1 MPGFV
6 AACPRLTELTV
17 ISHYAQNAGRR
28 VSLDLAGRAR
38 SAISELVVACKTL
51 PDFDTLQIVH
61 FPIVPTRSECWC
73 GLKGCGS
80 HWPSV
85 GWWEPALEK
94 QVKDLTAWV
103 VGCLKGPKMGRRE
116 VEGRRITLRV
126 IEFGPGR
133 PCQSPVKVEEYEV
146 CGFDSKHPQHV

>member
-1 MPGFV
+1 M
-6 AACPRLTELTV
+6 
-17 ISHYAQNAGRR
+17 
-28 VSLDLAGRAR
+28 
-38 SAISELVVACKTL
+38 
-51 PDFDTLQIVH
+51 
-61 FPIVPTRSECWC
+61 
-73 GLKGCGS
+73 
-80 HWPSV
+80 
-85 GWWEPALEK
+85 EK
-94 QVKDLTAWV
+94 QVKDLTAWA